1 MLDREK
7 LLGKIVSYA
16 DELNERNQKGI
27 EKYRKGTFT
36 LNFSQEGKKKVI
48 IRQTKHKFLFGSTG
62 FMIGCFENAEKEEKF
77 KELFSALFNQAV
89 VPFYWD
95 ALEPEEGKLRF
106 HKDSENIYRR
116 PAPDLVLEFCREYG
130 IEPKAHCLLW
140 DYLIPE
146 WLNKYSVKDRKKII
160 ERRFREIAQEYG
172 DKIPSFDI
180 INESAS
186 NYRHGKDVLFENYNE
201 FALKLGGKYF
211 PNNIKIINEACQA
224 VWYDYACEGKYMAFN
239 MQLKDLLR
247 RKMPIDEIGLQ
258 YHIFVEKDQVE
269 NDHFTDVFLNAKN
282 MVEALDIYDQFELP
296 IHISEITIPCYT
308 GKIAENEQIQ
318 AEITKIWYETWFATR
333 NMKSIVWWN
342 MVDGYA
348 AFAPLGSEEGENRYG
363 GGLVRFDMSK
373 KPSYEVLD
381 MLINREWK
389 TNKEVLTEENKI
401 TFRGFYGEYEIQVET
416 ASGKKKHTVL
426 LHKDGTILTL

>member
-1 MLDREK
+1 
-7 LLGKIVSYA
+7 
-16 DELNERNQKGI
+16 
-27 EKYRKGTFT
+27 
-36 LNFSQEGKKKVI
+36 
-48 IRQTKHKFLFGSTG
+48 
-62 FMIGCFENAEKEEKF
+62 MIGCFENAEKEEKF

-224 VWYDYACEGKYMAFN
+224 VWYDYVCEGKYMAFN

-269 NDHFTDVFLNAKN
+269 NDHFTDVFLNAKIWSN
-282 MVEALDIYDQFELP
+282 PSIFT
-296 IHISEITIPCYT
+296 ISLIFLYIFLRSP
-308 GKIAENEQIQ
+308 
-318 AEITKIWYETWFATR
+318 F
-333 NMKSIVWWN
+333 
-342 MVDGYA
+342 
-348 AFAPLGSEEGENRYG
+348 
-363 GGLVRFDMSK
+363 LVIR
-373 KPSYEVLD
+373 V
-381 MLINREWK
+381 R
-389 TNKEVLTEENKI
+389 
-401 TFRGFYGEYEIQVET
+401 
-416 ASGKKKHTVL
+416 
-426 LHKDGTILTL
+426 

>member
-1 MLDREK
+1 MLNREK

-36 LNFSQEGKKKVI
+36 LNFSEEGKKKVI

-95 ALEPEEGKLRF
+95 SLEPEEGKLRF

-116 PAPDLVLEFCREYG
+116 PAPDLVLEFCHKYG

-160 ERRFREIAQEYG
+160 ERRFREIAKEYG

-282 MVEALDIYDQFELP
+282 MVEALDIYDQFDLP

-333 NMKSIVWWN
+333 NMK
-342 MVDGYA
+342 GKPLRRRA
-348 AFAPLGSEEGENRYG
+348 CAF
-363 GGLVRFDMSK
+363 
-373 KPSYEVLD
+373 
-381 MLINREWK
+381 
-389 TNKEVLTEENKI
+389 
-401 TFRGFYGEYEIQVET
+401 
-416 ASGKKKHTVL
+416 
-426 LHKDGTILTL
+426 

>member
-36 LNFSQEGKKKVI
+36 LNFSQEGKKKI
-48 IRQTKHKFLFGSTG
+48 TIRQTKHKFLFGSTG

-95 ALEPEEGKLRF
+95 SLEPEEGKLRF

-116 PAPDLVLEFCREYG
+116 PAPDFVLEFCHKYG

-160 ERRFREIAQEYG
+160 ERRFCEIAQEYG

-258 YHIFVEKDQVE
+258 YHIFVEKNQVE

-282 MVEALDIYDQFELP
+282 MVEALDIYDQFDLP

-381 MLINREWK
+381 TLINREWK

-416 ASGKKKHTVL
+416 ASGKKKQTVL
-426 LHKDGTILTL
+426 LHKDGTIITL